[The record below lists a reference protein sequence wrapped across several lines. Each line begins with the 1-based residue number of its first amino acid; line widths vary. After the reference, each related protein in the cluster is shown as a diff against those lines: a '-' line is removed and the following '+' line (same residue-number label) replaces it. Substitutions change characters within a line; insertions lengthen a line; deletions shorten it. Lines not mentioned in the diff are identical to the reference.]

1 MRKIYIDCGELDGA
15 DGATGVILGDD
26 GMPVEAVICG
36 VRTYSMPAQH
46 RDGVYDML
54 AECCSI
60 EFVFDDAPVRAEFYP
75 VPQLVLFACDGGGG
89 CFCST
94 SASMDMAEPDA
105 PIYYVNNAL
114 ECIYLAPNLRA
125 LITSAVYTPGLLARA
140 GVARPRRPLSY
151 RGQQMLIE
159 RLSLRAADAAD
170 VRAVHEEKGIRMYRD
185 YDSAAS
191 ELEFEHLHGVTP

>member
-114 ECIYLAPNLRA
+114 
-125 LITSAVYTPGLLARA
+125 
-140 GVARPRRPLSY
+140 
-151 RGQQMLIE
+151 
-159 RLSLRAADAAD
+159 
-170 VRAVHEEKGIRMYRD
+170 
-185 YDSAAS
+185 
-191 ELEFEHLHGVTP
+191 